1 MEESKAA
8 AYYDE
13 LTRKGEGAA
22 RFKQGLGFSSSSSSS
37 SSTKPPP
44 PPPSSSS
51 SFLSSFVR
59 AGEHHHDSGETERRE
74 REKDRNRDISSRGST
89 GKAERRE
96 QLNSIKNKLSRKPNK
111 DSRDRDSREE
121 RREERGR
128 DIERERS
135 RDRDRERDRHRERD
149 RDRDRQRNRDGDR
162 YDRDRNRDRRS
173 DRYERSRSPS
183 RRERERRREN
193 ENRNK
198 SGKVDYA
205 ELIPGYDRMTPAER
219 VKAKTK
225 LQLSE
230 TAAKDP
236 TKGMAKGWERF
247 NFDKDAPLDN
257 EDEEIEAADDDA
269 SIMKDIGKSFR
280 FSAVEAKR
288 EDEIR
293 KAHDEA
299 MFGGSTLSVSHTELT
314 DFNISREDSDENINS
329 EDQNGILNDTNS
341 LVNDKIFAMQ
351 PGSWRD
357 RVRKPRDDAK

>member
-44 PPPSSSS
+44 PPPPPSSSS

-74 REKDRNRDISSRGST
+74 RENRDISSPGST
-89 GKAERRE
+89 GEAERRE

-149 RDRDRQRNRDGDR
+149 RDRDKDRDRQRNRDGDR
-162 YDRDRNRDRRS
+162 YDRDRNRDRRR

-183 RRERERRREN
+183 QRERERRREN

-314 DFNISREDSDENINS
+314 DFNISREDSDENTNS
-329 EDQNGILNDTNS
+329 EDQNGIL
-341 LVNDKIFAMQ
+341 NDKIFAMQ

-357 RVRKPRDDAK
+357 RVRKPRDDANI

>member
-37 SSTKPPP
+37 SSSSTKP

-74 REKDRNRDISSRGST
+74 RERDRNSARDISSPGFT
-89 GKAERRE
+89 GEGERRE
-96 QLNSIKNKLSRKPNK
+96 QLNSIRNKLSRKPNK

-135 RDRDRERDRHRERD
+135 RDRERE
-149 RDRDRQRNRDGDR
+149 RDRDRQRNRD
-162 YDRDRNRDRRS
+162 RRR

-193 ENRNK
+193 ENKNK

-205 ELIPGYDRMTPAER
+205 ELIPGYYRMTPAER

-247 NFDKDAPLDN
+247 NFDKDAPLDDEN
-257 EDEEIEAADDDA
+257 EEIEAADDDA

-314 DFNISREDSDENINS
+314 DFDISREDSDENTNA
-329 EDQNGILNDTNS
+329 EDQSGILNDTNP

-357 RVRKPRDDAK
+357 RVRKSRDDAK

>member
-44 PPPSSSS
+44 PSSSS

-59 AGEHHHDSGETERRE
+59 AGEHPHDSGETERRE
-74 REKDRNRDISSRGST
+74 RDRDRDRERERDISVPGST
-89 GKAERRE
+89 GEADRRE

-121 RREERGR
+121 RGR

-135 RDRDRERDRHRERD
+135 RERERERD
-149 RDRDRQRNRDGDR
+149 RDRNRERDRDR
-162 YDRDRNRDRRS
+162 YERDRNRDRKR

-257 EDEEIEAADDDA
+257 EDEEIDAADDDA

-280 FSAVEAKR
+280 FSAVQAKR

-299 MFGGSTLSVSHTELT
+299 IFGGSSLSASHTELI
-314 DFNISREDSDENINS
+314 DFNISREDSDENANA
-329 EDQNGILNDTNS
+329 EDQSEILNDTNS

-357 RVRKPRDDAK
+357 RVQKSRDDAK

>member
-74 REKDRNRDISSRGST
+74 REKDRNRDISCPGSS
-89 GKAERRE
+89 GEAERRE

-149 RDRDRQRNRDGDR
+149 RDRQRNRDGDR
-162 YDRDRNRDRRS
+162 YDRDRNRDRRR

-205 ELIPGYDRMTPAER
+205 ELIPGYDRMTPPER
-219 VKAKTK
+219 VKVKTK